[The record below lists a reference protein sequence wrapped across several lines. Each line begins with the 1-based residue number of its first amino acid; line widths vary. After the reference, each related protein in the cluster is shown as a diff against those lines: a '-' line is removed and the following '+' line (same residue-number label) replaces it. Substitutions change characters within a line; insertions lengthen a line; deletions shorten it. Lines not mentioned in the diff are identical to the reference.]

1 MISKCLILF
10 KILTTSTFVDIVKVE
25 SEQGLMHF
33 VGIGNGIQVVSKH
46 VSGGQHGAEI
56 RESGMRLQVA
66 DELAKGLARC
76 QSMHLVR
83 LFPRIWSTGGENSR
97 KRLCIF

>member
-33 VGIGNGIQVVSKH
+33 VGIGNGIQVVSNH

-56 RESGMRLQVA
+56 R
-66 DELAKGLARC
+66 
-76 QSMHLVR
+76 
-83 LFPRIWSTGGENSR
+83 
-97 KRLCIF
+97 

>member
-46 VSGGQHGAEI
+46 VLGGQHGAEI
-56 RESGMRLQVA
+56 R
-66 DELAKGLARC
+66 
-76 QSMHLVR
+76 
-83 LFPRIWSTGGENSR
+83 
-97 KRLCIF
+97 